1 MARIS
6 TYIKDTGLTD
16 KDLLVG
22 SNYVSGAAGQEVY
35 ETANFT
41 LDAVKSYV
49 GATGGDSTFLK
60 EATLVLTLSQLS
72 LLNYNNNRIL
82 FTIPEFGPNVAISV
96 IQTTV
101 YLQAGQTPFNL
112 DSNSWLVMGLGANL
126 SQSSGAIVH
135 YIEDD
140 FINSTQSRY
149 MVVGGNK
156 VGHVTPVPL
165 GAALGI
171 AFYTSNA
178 VVPSITEG
186 DGTLTLKV
194 LYKLTD
200 FS

>member
-22 SNYVSGAAGQEVY
+22 SNYVSGVAGQEVY

-49 GATGGDSTFLK
+49 GATGGNSGLLK
-60 EATLVLTLSQLS
+60 EQTTVLTLSQLS
-72 LLNYNNNRIL
+72 MLNYGNIL
-82 FTIPEFGPNVAISV
+82 VFQEPYGANSAISV
-96 IQTTV
+96 IQTTA

-112 DSNSWLVMGLGANL
+112 DGNASLVMGLVTAGLL
-126 SQSSGAIVH
+126 SQSSGTILH
-135 YIEDD
+135 YIDET
-140 FINSTQSRY
+140 FINSTQSGY
-149 MVVGGNK
+149 LTVGSNK
-156 VGHVTPVPL
+156 VGEITPVPL
-165 GAALGI
+165 GSTLGI

-178 VVPSITEG
+178 VAPSITEG

-194 LYKLTD
+194 LYTLTD